1 MYIQRKKVVWYLRRR
16 WKKMT
21 QRREMLS
28 FEEII
33 VRNAIL
39 LPVRLLRFVL
49 CYDVVFVC
57 IHRER
62 ERFFFS

>member
-1 MYIQRKKVVWYLRRR
+1 
-16 WKKMT
+16 MT

>member
-1 MYIQRKKVVWYLRRR
+1 
-16 WKKMT
+16 MT

-28 FEEII
+28 FVEII

-49 CYDVVFVC
+49 CYDVVFVR

-62 ERFFFS
+62 